1 MALREVNAGAIA
13 EGAATFHARTA
24 MRTNRFK
31 IFLACGIAASVLG
44 CGHPASEK
52 ECEEIVERVATLEL
66 EQAHAG
72 TETVASEV
80 KLAKESFKKDMSR
93 RCVGRRVTAEA
104 MNCVRS
110 AKSSEQIEKEC
121 FR

>member
-1 MALREVNAGAIA
+1 MKCRSASFA
-13 EGAATFHARTA
+13 ERARSFQARTA
-24 MRTNRFK
+24 MRTNLSR
-31 IFLACGIAASVLG
+31 IFFACGIAFALLA

-66 EQAHAG
+66 QKANAG
-72 TETVASEV
+72 TETMANEI
-80 KLAKESFKKDMSR
+80 KLAKESFQKDMR
-93 RCVGRRVTAEA
+93 QRCIGRRVTADA
-104 MNCVRS
+104 MNCVRT